1 MKKWKKNTL
10 IISLYLYLVTTAI
23 NVLGLWFC
31 QWVVFFPFVNHIAVD
46 LPIAIVFNGLS
57 PLLLILTPMNI
68 ILILLACIG
77 VQTNK
82 TVLPVFG
89 IVVFVVDWLFALLIL
104 ISNLLNGWTGDSMLS
119 SMVFDLVSHVL
130 VIILLT
136 QSINFIL
143 FTFLL
148 HI

>member
-1 MKKWKKNTL
+1 
-10 IISLYLYLVTTAI
+10 
-23 NVLGLWFC
+23 
-31 QWVVFFPFVNHIAVD
+31 
-46 LPIAIVFNGLS
+46 
-57 PLLLILTPMNI
+57 MNI

-104 ISNLLNGWTGDSMLS
+104 ISNLLNGWTGDSMLF

-136 QSINFIL
+136 QYIMSKNKKG
-143 FTFLL
+143 
-148 HI
+148 